1 MKEALGEY
9 FKNKAHPRGT
19 VFEIERL
26 STSEAEKKKQQER
39 LY

>member
-1 MKEALGEY
+1 MKEALGER
-9 FKNKAHPRGT
+9 FKDEVHVRGT

-26 STSEAEKKKQQER
+26 STSEADKKEQQMR